1 MPLLTIGEPRISTA
15 FEIGGGFGG
24 GPGLIG
30 SPGGGFPGPG
40 TIGIGVPIGGT
51 GATGSTGGTS
61 GSGSFYPATAVNWAS
76 DAAGALLGLDWGR
89 IAAFL
94 LGLILIAG
102 GIFLIKTVRQ
112 QVTVVVKHGARLAAE
127 AGEAAG

>member
-1 MPLLTIGEPRISTA
+1 MPLITIGQPRISNA
-15 FEIGGGFGG
+15 FEIGGGFGS

-40 TIGIGVPIGGT
+40 TISIGVPPIGGT
-51 GATGSTGGTS
+51 TGSTGGTS

-102 GIFLIKTVRQ
+102 GIFLIRTVRQ
-112 QVTVVVKHGARLAAE
+112 QVTVVTKHVGRLAAE